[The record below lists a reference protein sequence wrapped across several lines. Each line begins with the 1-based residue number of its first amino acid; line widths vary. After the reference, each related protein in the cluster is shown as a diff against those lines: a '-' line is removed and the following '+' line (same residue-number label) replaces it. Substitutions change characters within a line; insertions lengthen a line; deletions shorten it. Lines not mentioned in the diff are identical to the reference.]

1 MSIQSQWIANNYFLC
16 PNLEKRVALFVGS
29 VKSTFPF
36 LFGSETSKKREKK
49 LVKAYDFRAKRENHV
64 FTRFFSRFY
73 KFQTQNEW
81 DKLIFTRPQI
91 KKLSEF
97 QKTGHIT

>member
-1 MSIQSQWIANNYFLC
+1 MSILKFKFNKGRQIQITIKQSDFKNFPNTKLFGNNYFLC

-64 FTRFFSRFY
+64 FTRFFSRFLQVSDP
-73 KFQTQNEW
+73 K
-81 DKLIFTRPQI
+81 
-91 KKLSEF
+91 
-97 QKTGHIT
+97 

>member
-1 MSIQSQWIANNYFLC
+1 MDYFTQRKHKVSNYFLC

-64 FTRFFSRFY
+64 FTRFFSRFLQVSDP
-73 KFQTQNEW
+73 K
-81 DKLIFTRPQI
+81 
-91 KKLSEF
+91 
-97 QKTGHIT
+97 